1 MKKRQIIKSIVST
14 ISCLTFICS
23 FPSSQVI
30 SLADDAA
37 GDNEYYSTLDPNSTE
52 YQEWKSQLVV
62 NKETVPKAKLRST
75 ITTDGIKNEYLELYY
90 KNGIYSL
97 GTIKGDP
104 TLSTDNNKR
113 LLYGYPGSGTSFT
126 TIRIDGSNYM
136 FTPDTVSYTEN
147 VISASAVY
155 NDVSITLNYSLIT
168 NQYTG
173 REDVAEFSYNIKNIG
188 SSSHD
193 VGVRIMFDTMLG
205 DNDASPFRIPNVGDT
220 SSETDLTGDDVPEFW
235 QSFDSLTK
243 PSVIAQG
250 TIKNSSSASPDR
262 VRFTNWYLA
271 RNNYWDYSRTVG
283 SPNADSAVCIY
294 WNPRSLSSGD
304 NYNCK
309 TYYGLSSLQ
318 QDGTPPLAVALTGAT
333 KLEVEHNEN
342 ESDAYKPNPFTV
354 TAYIQNIGDGEAH
367 DVTARL
373 NLPSDM
379 TIVDGEETIELGD
392 LPVNSNQKQV
402 SWKIWVEPD
411 SVYSKKT
418 YSVTVAAENADAKT
432 LQRSIE
438 VPALQTN
445 GPLKLYFNRNKISNT
460 TNNLELDFRLSN
472 SSDSPVN
479 LSNYKA
485 RYYFIDETPD
495 SNEIQKYY
503 CGNQYNGNVNVEVSY
518 HSIPAPYKSN
528 ANAYLEF
535 DFSKSNITL
544 NVDGYLNIQCGM
556 HSSNWS
562 SINILND
569 FSAIDNN
576 FNDETGLILWTKI
589 PIYEISSGKK
599 VWGTEPKESTEA
611 AIPTM
616 NISCL
621 ASTLNNDSIVDM
633 IITLK
638 NTSSTPIYL
647 SNSELTYYYMND
659 NEYAQNVD
667 IYYAGGRIN
676 GDWVSITDKVSAEA
690 TLLET
695 KKDRANSKF
704 KLSFSSINGALCY
717 NESIDIKL
725 HLSNQNWAQGIF
737 NLEND
742 YSYAGITDTDY
753 IANNII
759 FTANYLNNN
768 GEYAEYEYGEPIGD
782 YHPTFSAFKIG
793 EGSEEVNTL
802 EDYNNFINDFSSN
815 FGGIP
820 FNEYATGD
828 NISDNDPDSSLDD
841 FGFTNENLKAL
852 LASDIAYISGHGSR
866 GGVIPIYPNGI
877 RPHYELLDKNGEPL
891 SGEAYNNLCEILYGQ
906 IITTDKNVGKD
917 FQNFG
922 LFDSDET
929 LNINNGEYI
938 SNYYYDKLEI
948 DDNDIFSV
956 NMKDHTDDGITE
968 NLQWVITGACSQI
981 NDKTIEDD
989 PKKYEN
995 SLSSCDR
1002 WKNVLLNNK
1011 KMKGVLGY
1019 WGRGPSANDPNSD
1032 HEIIKEFLR
1041 LSAPG
1046 GGVNGNP
1053 IYNIY
1058 DSWIVANQYFKFEN
1072 TFKRTSPCGLL
1083 VKDTYDKECLYD
1095 SLADTKDVDF
1105 EKIYRYT
1112 AENRNWLTPNY
1123 SEEIIYPEAISSI
1136 SDYYNLPLEEVLER
1150 IDNNYVEIDRVT
1162 YNLYGDEEANDIE
1175 EYLFSFAQVQNSG
1188 SIFAKSRSAVSNDY
1202 ENNIIIRYNPHTDT
1216 VEEFKCN

>member
-1 MKKRQIIKSIVST
+1 
-14 ISCLTFICS
+14 
-23 FPSSQVI
+23 
-30 SLADDAA
+30 
-37 GDNEYYSTLDPNSTE
+37 
-52 YQEWKSQLVV
+52 
-62 NKETVPKAKLRST
+62 
-75 ITTDGIKNEYLELYY
+75 
-90 KNGIYSL
+90 
-97 GTIKGDP
+97 
-104 TLSTDNNKR
+104 
-113 LLYGYPGSGTSFT
+113 
-126 TIRIDGSNYM
+126 M

-155 NDVSITLNYSLIT
+155 NDISITLNYSLIT

-173 REDVAEFSYNIKNIG
+173 REDVAEFSYNVKNIG

-205 DNDASPFRIPNVGDT
+205 GNDASPFRIPNVGDT

-262 VRFTNWYLA
+262 VRFTNWHLA
-271 RNNYWDYSRTVG
+271 HNNYWDYSRTAG
-283 SPNADSAVCIY
+283 SANGDSAVCIY

-342 ESDAYKPNPFTV
+342 ESDTYKPNPFTV
-354 TAYIQNIGDGEAH
+354 TAYIQNIGNGDAH

-373 NLPSDM
+373 TLPRDM
-379 TIVDGEETIELGD
+379 TIVDGEEIIELGD

-418 YSVTVAAENADAKT
+418 YSVTVASANADAKT
-432 LQRSIE
+432 LQRNIE

-445 GPLKLYFNRNKISNT
+445 GPLKLYFNRNRITTT

-485 RYYFIDETPD
+485 RYYFVDETPY
-495 SNEIQKYY
+495 SNKKIQKYY

-535 DFSKSNITL
+535 DFSKSNIKL
-544 NVDGYLNIQCGM
+544 NSDGYLDIQCGM
-556 HSSNWS
+556 HSNNLS
-562 SINILND
+562 SINIFND

-576 FNDETGLILWTKI
+576 FNNETGLILWTKM
-589 PIYEISSGKK
+589 PVYEIISGKK
-599 VWGTEPKESTEA
+599 VWGTEPKESSEVA
-611 AIPTM
+611 VPAM

-647 SNSELTYYYMND
+647 SDSELTYYYMND
-659 NEYAQNVD
+659 NEYAQNIDV
-667 IYYAGGRIN
+667 YYAGGRIN
-676 GDWVSITDKVSAEA
+676 GDWISITDKISAEA

-695 KKDRANSKF
+695 KKDRANSKI

-725 HLSNQNWAQGIF
+725 QLSNKNWAQGIF

-753 IANNII
+753 VANNII
-759 FTANYLNNN
+759 FTANYLNSN
-768 GEYAEYEYGEPIGD
+768 GEYAGYEYGEPIGD
-782 YHPTFSAFKIG
+782 YHPTFSVFKIG
-793 EGSEEVNTL
+793 EGSEDANTL
-802 EDYNNFINDFSSN
+802 DDYNNFINYFSTD
-815 FGGIP
+815 FGGVP
-820 FNEYATGD
+820 YNEYAIAE
-828 NISDNDPDSSLDD
+828 NITNNNPNSSLDD
-841 FGFTNENLKAL
+841 FYFNNENLKAL

-866 GGVIPIYPNGI
+866 GGVFPIYPNGI
-877 RPHYELLDKNGEPL
+877 RAGYSFEDENGNNVNNNIYEM
-891 SGEAYNNLCEILYGQ
+891 LYGQ
-906 IITTDKNVGKD
+906 ILTTDKNIGID

-922 LFDSDET
+922 LFNSKEK
-929 LNINNGEYI
+929 LNINNGNFMPNSY
-938 SNYYYDKLEI
+938 NGKTEI
-948 DDNDIFSV
+948 NDNDIFSI
-956 NMKDHTDDGITE
+956 NMKDHADENIIE

-981 NDKTIEDD
+981 NDKNYDNDGEDY
-989 PKKYEN
+989 PR
-995 SLSSCDR
+995 LSSCER
-1002 WKNVLLNNK
+1002 WKDVLLNNQ

-1019 WGRGPSANDPNSD
+1019 WGRGPSSNDTNPD

-1041 LSAPG
+1041 LSTPN

-1058 DSWIVANQYFKFEN
+1058 DSWIVANQYFKIDNFI
-1072 TFKRTSPCGLL
+1072 KGTSPCGLL
-1083 VKDTYDKECLYD
+1083 VKDTYYKECLYE
-1095 SLADTKDVDF
+1095 SLVDTKDVGF

-1112 AENRNWLTPNY
+1112 AENKNKIFIDY
-1123 SEEIIYPEAISSI
+1123 SEEVIYEKAISSI
-1136 SDYYNLPLEEVLER
+1136 SDYFNLPYSEVLAR
-1150 IDNNYVEIDRVT
+1150 IDDNYIEIDRAT
-1162 YNLYGDEEANDIE
+1162 YDLNGDEETQEIE
-1175 EYLFSFAQVQNSG
+1175 EYLFSFVPVQNNRN
-1188 SIFAKSRSAVSNDY
+1188 IYAKSRNVVLNDY
-1202 ENNIIIRYNPHTDT
+1202 DNDIIVRYNPNNDT
-1216 VEEFKCN
+1216 VEEFK

>member
-1 MKKRQIIKSIVST
+1 MKKRHIIKGIVST
-14 ISCLTFICS
+14 LSCLTFICS
-23 FPSSQVI
+23 FPSSQVN
-30 SLADDAA
+30 SFADDI
-37 GDNEYYSTLDPNSTE
+37 EYYSTLDPNSAE

-62 NKETVPKAKLRST
+62 SQETAPKAKLRST
-75 ITTDGIKNEYLELYY
+75 ITSNGIKNEYLELYY

-97 GTIKGDP
+97 GTIEGDP

-173 REDVAEFSYNIKNIG
+173 REDVTEFSYNIKNIG

-205 DNDASPFRIPNVGDT
+205 GNDASPFRIPNVGDT
-220 SSETDLTGDDVPEFW
+220 SSETDLVGDDVPEFW

-262 VRFTNWYLA
+262 VRFTNWNLA
-271 RNNYWDYSRTVG
+271 RNNYWDYSRTSG
-283 SPNADSAVCIY
+283 SANADSAVCIY

-304 NYNCK
+304 DYNCK

-342 ESDAYKPNPFTV
+342 ESDTYKPNPFTV
-354 TAYIQNIGDGEAH
+354 TAYIQNIGDGDAH

-379 TIVDGEETIELGD
+379 TVVDGEETIELGD

-418 YSVTVAAENADAKT
+418 YSVTVAAANADAKT
-432 LQRSIE
+432 LQRNIE

-445 GPLKLYFNRNKISNT
+445 GPLKLYFNRNKITNT

-472 SSDSPVN
+472 SSDSSVN

-495 SNEIQKYY
+495 SNKIIDKYY
-503 CGNQYNGNVNVEVSY
+503 CGNQYNNSVNVNVSY

-535 DFSKSNITL
+535 DFSQSNITL
-544 NVDGYLNIQCGM
+544 KSDESLRIYYAM
-556 HSSNWS
+556 HSDNWS

-569 FSAIDNN
+569 FSAIDSNY
-576 FNDETGLILWTKI
+576 NDETGLVLWTKM
-589 PIYEISSGKK
+589 PIYEINSGKK
-599 VWGTEPKESTEA
+599 VWGTEPKESTEVA
-611 AIPTM
+611 VPTM

-621 ASTLNNDSIVDM
+621 ASTLNNNSIVDM

-676 GDWVSITDKVSAEA
+676 GDWVSITDKISAEA

-695 KKDRANSKF
+695 KKDRANSKI

-725 HLSNQNWAQGIF
+725 QLSNQNWAQGIF

-742 YSYAGITDTDY
+742 YSYAGITDADY

-768 GEYAEYEYGEPIGD
+768 GEYARYEYGEPIGD

-793 EGSEEVNTL
+793 EGSVGVNTL
-802 EDYNNFINDFSSN
+802 GDYNNFINYFSTD
-815 FGGIP
+815 FGGVQY
-820 FNEYATGD
+820 NEYAIAE
-828 NISDNDPDSSLDD
+828 NISNNNPYDSLDD
-841 FGFTNENLKAL
+841 FSFNNDNLRAL

-877 RPHYELLDKNGEPL
+877 RAEYALLDENGKQISEN
-891 SGEAYNNLCEILYGQ
+891 AYSNICEMLYGQ
-906 IITTDKNVGKD
+906 ISTTDKNVGID

-922 LFDSDET
+922 LFDSPEK
-929 LNINNGEYI
+929 LNINNGRFM
-938 SNYYYDKLEI
+938 SNSYNGKTAI
-948 DDNDIFSV
+948 NNNDIFSI
-956 NMKDHTDDGITE
+956 NMKDHTNDGITE
-968 NLQWVITGACSQI
+968 NLQWIITGACSQI
-981 NDKTIEDD
+981 NKQKEGD
-989 PKKYEN
+989 PIGDSGERKL
-995 SLSSCDR
+995 LSASSTDR
-1002 WKNVLLNNK
+1002 WVDVLVNNK
-1011 KMKGVLGY
+1011 KLKGILGY
-1019 WGRGPSANDPNSD
+1019 HGQAPSANAVNPDYNVIEGFLYYSSPELADYERSNIHD
-1032 HEIIKEFLR
+1032 AWIK
-1041 LSAPG
+1041 
-1046 GGVNGNP
+1046 
-1053 IYNIY
+1053 
-1058 DSWIVANQYFKFEN
+1058 ANAFYSGPVQD
-1072 TFKRTSPCGLL
+1072 TLPCGLL
-1083 VKDTYDKECLYD
+1083 VKEHYDDDYLYD
-1095 SLADTKDVDF
+1095 SLIDMSEVKC
-1105 EKIYRYT
+1105 EYICRYT
-1112 AENRNWLTPNY
+1112 MRYVKIAGNVGIVIDDHDVYVPNAVNAIHKY
-1123 SEEIIYPEAISSI
+1123 YGSAIDDNSISDEIIAIDRECFSNTGEFLSTNIDEYIFNVSVNNSSI
-1136 SDYYNLPLEEVLER
+1136 SKKMLKGSNTPINKLVRYCPETD
-1150 IDNNYVEIDRVT
+1150 T
-1162 YNLYGDEEANDIE
+1162 IE
-1175 EYLFSFAQVQNSG
+1175 ELS
-1188 SIFAKSRSAVSNDY
+1188 
-1202 ENNIIIRYNPHTDT
+1202 
-1216 VEEFKCN
+1216 

>member
-1 MKKRQIIKSIVST
+1 MKKHHIIKSTISV

-23 FPSSQVI
+23 FPSSQAN
-30 SLADDAA
+30 SFADDIDTA
-37 GDNEYYSTLDPNSTE
+37 GDVEYYSTLDPDSDE
-52 YQEWKSQLVV
+52 YQEWKSQLIV
-62 NKETVPKAKLRST
+62 NQETVPKTKLRST
-75 ITTDGIKNEYLELYY
+75 ITTNGIKNKYLELCY

-97 GTIKGDP
+97 GTVEGDP
-104 TLSTDNNKR
+104 ALSTDNNKR
-113 LLYGYPGSGTSFT
+113 LLYGYPGGGTSFT
-126 TIRIDGSNYM
+126 TICIDGSNYM
-136 FTPDTVSYTEN
+136 FKPDTVSYTEN

-173 REDVAEFSYNIKNIG
+173 REDVAEFSYNVKNIG
-188 SSSHD
+188 TSSHD

-205 DNDASPFRIPNVGDT
+205 GNDASPFRIPNVGDT

-235 QSFDSLTK
+235 QSFDSLIK

-250 TIKNSSSASPDR
+250 TIKNSSSDSPDR
-262 VRFTNWYLA
+262 VRFTNWNLA
-271 RNNYWDYSRTVG
+271 YNNYWDYSRTAG
-283 SPNADSAVCIY
+283 SANRDSAVCIY
-294 WNPRSLSSGD
+294 WNPRNLSSGD

-342 ESDAYKPNPFTV
+342 ESDTYKPNPFTV
-354 TAYIQNIGDGEAH
+354 TAYIQNIGDGDAH
-367 DVTARL
+367 DVTARI

-379 TIVDGEETIELGD
+379 TIVDGEETIDLGD
-392 LPVNSNQKQV
+392 LPVNSNQKQI
-402 SWKIWVEPD
+402 SWKIWVEPN
-411 SVYSKKT
+411 SVSSKKT
-418 YSVTVAAENADAKT
+418 YSVTVAAANADAKT
-432 LQRSIE
+432 LQRNIE

-485 RYYFIDETPD
+485 RYYFIDEAPD
-495 SNEIQKYY
+495 SNKEIQKYY

-544 NVDGYLNIQCGM
+544 NPDEYLNIQCGM

-599 VWGTEPKESTEA
+599 VWGTEPKESAEVA
-611 AIPTM
+611 VPTM
-616 NISCL
+616 DISCL

-695 KKDRANSKF
+695 KKDRANSKI

-725 HLSNQNWAQGIF
+725 QLSNQNWAEGIF

-759 FTANYLNNN
+759 
-768 GEYAEYEYGEPIGD
+768 
-782 YHPTFSAFKIG
+782 
-793 EGSEEVNTL
+793 
-802 EDYNNFINDFSSN
+802 
-815 FGGIP
+815 
-820 FNEYATGD
+820 
-828 NISDNDPDSSLDD
+828 
-841 FGFTNENLKAL
+841 
-852 LASDIAYISGHGSR
+852 
-866 GGVIPIYPNGI
+866 
-877 RPHYELLDKNGEPL
+877 
-891 SGEAYNNLCEILYGQ
+891 
-906 IITTDKNVGKD
+906 
-917 FQNFG
+917 
-922 LFDSDET
+922 
-929 LNINNGEYI
+929 
-938 SNYYYDKLEI
+938 
-948 DDNDIFSV
+948 
-956 NMKDHTDDGITE
+956 
-968 NLQWVITGACSQI
+968 
-981 NDKTIEDD
+981 
-989 PKKYEN
+989 
-995 SLSSCDR
+995 
-1002 WKNVLLNNK
+1002 
-1011 KMKGVLGY
+1011 
-1019 WGRGPSANDPNSD
+1019 
-1032 HEIIKEFLR
+1032 
-1041 LSAPG
+1041 
-1046 GGVNGNP
+1046 
-1053 IYNIY
+1053 
-1058 DSWIVANQYFKFEN
+1058 
-1072 TFKRTSPCGLL
+1072 
-1083 VKDTYDKECLYD
+1083 
-1095 SLADTKDVDF
+1095 
-1105 EKIYRYT
+1105 
-1112 AENRNWLTPNY
+1112 
-1123 SEEIIYPEAISSI
+1123 
-1136 SDYYNLPLEEVLER
+1136 
-1150 IDNNYVEIDRVT
+1150 
-1162 YNLYGDEEANDIE
+1162 
-1175 EYLFSFAQVQNSG
+1175 
-1188 SIFAKSRSAVSNDY
+1188 
-1202 ENNIIIRYNPHTDT
+1202 
-1216 VEEFKCN
+1216 

>member
-14 ISCLTFICS
+14 LSCLTFICS
-23 FPSSQVI
+23 LSSNQLI
-30 SLADDAA
+30 SFADENTADV
-37 GDNEYYSTLDPNSTE
+37 EYYSTLDPNSAE

-62 NKETVPKAKLRST
+62 SQETAPKAKLRST
-75 ITTDGIKNEYLELYY
+75 ITSNGIKNEYLELYY

-97 GTIKGDP
+97 GTIEGDP

-205 DNDASPFRIPNVGDT
+205 GNDASPFRIPNVGDT
-220 SSETDLTGDDVPEFW
+220 SSETDLVGDDVPEFW

-262 VRFTNWYLA
+262 VRFTNWNLA
-271 RNNYWDYSRTVG
+271 RNNYWDYSRTSG
-283 SPNADSAVCIY
+283 SANADSAVCIY

-304 NYNCK
+304 DYNCK

-342 ESDAYKPNPFTV
+342 ESDTYKPNPFTV
-354 TAYIQNIGDGEAH
+354 TAYIQNIGDGDAH

-379 TIVDGEETIELGD
+379 TVVDGEETIELGD

-418 YSVTVAAENADAKT
+418 YSVTVAAANADAKT
-432 LQRSIE
+432 LQRNIE

-445 GPLKLYFNRNKISNT
+445 GPLKLYFNRNKITNT

-472 SSDSPVN
+472 SSDSSVN

-495 SNEIQKYY
+495 SNKIIDKYY
-503 CGNQYNGNVNVEVSY
+503 CGNQYNNSVNVNVSY

-535 DFSKSNITL
+535 DFSQSNITL
-544 NVDGYLNIQCGM
+544 KSDESLRIYYAM
-556 HSSNWS
+556 HSDNWS

-569 FSAIDNN
+569 FSAIDSNY
-576 FNDETGLILWTKI
+576 NDETGLVLWTKM
-589 PIYEISSGKK
+589 PIYEINSGKK
-599 VWGTEPKESTEA
+599 VWGTEPKESTEVA
-611 AIPTM
+611 VPTM

-621 ASTLNNDSIVDM
+621 ASTLNNNSIVDM

-676 GDWVSITDKVSAEA
+676 GDWVSITDKISAEA

-695 KKDRANSKF
+695 KKDRANSKI

-725 HLSNQNWAQGIF
+725 QLSNQNWAQGIF

-742 YSYAGITDTDY
+742 YSYAGITDADY

-768 GEYAEYEYGEPIGD
+768 GEYARYEYGEPIGD

-793 EGSEEVNTL
+793 EGSVGVNTL
-802 EDYNNFINDFSSN
+802 GDYNNFINYFSTD
-815 FGGIP
+815 FGGVQY
-820 FNEYATGD
+820 NEYAIAE
-828 NISDNDPDSSLDD
+828 NISNNNPYDSLDD
-841 FGFTNENLKAL
+841 FSFNNDNLRAL

-877 RPHYELLDKNGEPL
+877 RAEYALLDETGKQISET
-891 SGEAYNNLCEILYGQ
+891 AYSNICEMLYGQ
-906 IITTDKNVGKD
+906 ILTTDKNVGID

-922 LFDSDET
+922 LFDSPEK
-929 LNINNGEYI
+929 LNINNGRFM
-938 SNYYYDKLEI
+938 SNSYNGKTAI
-948 DDNDIFSV
+948 NNNDIFSI
-956 NMKDHTDDGITE
+956 NMKDHTNDGITE
-968 NLQWVITGACSQI
+968 NLQWIITGACSQI
-981 NDKTIEDD
+981 NKQKEGD
-989 PKKYEN
+989 PIGDSGERKL
-995 SLSSCDR
+995 LSASSTDR
-1002 WKNVLLNNK
+1002 WVDVLVNNK
-1011 KMKGVLGY
+1011 KLKGILGY
-1019 WGRGPSANDPNSD
+1019 HGQAPSANAVNPDYNVIEGFLYYSSPELADYERSNIHD
-1032 HEIIKEFLR
+1032 AWIK
-1041 LSAPG
+1041 
-1046 GGVNGNP
+1046 
-1053 IYNIY
+1053 
-1058 DSWIVANQYFKFEN
+1058 ANAFYSGPVQD
-1072 TFKRTSPCGLL
+1072 TLPCGLL
-1083 VKDTYDKECLYD
+1083 VKEHYDDDYLYD
-1095 SLADTKDVDF
+1095 SLIDMSEVKC
-1105 EKIYRYT
+1105 EYICRYT
-1112 AENRNWLTPNY
+1112 MRYVKIAGNVGIVIDDHDVYVPNAVNAIHKY
-1123 SEEIIYPEAISSI
+1123 YGSAIDDNSISDEIIAIDRECFSNTGEFLSTNIDEYIFNVSVNNSSI
-1136 SDYYNLPLEEVLER
+1136 SKKMLKGSNTPINKLVRYCPETD
-1150 IDNNYVEIDRVT
+1150 T
-1162 YNLYGDEEANDIE
+1162 IE
-1175 EYLFSFAQVQNSG
+1175 ELS
-1188 SIFAKSRSAVSNDY
+1188 
-1202 ENNIIIRYNPHTDT
+1202 
-1216 VEEFKCN
+1216 

>member
-173 REDVAEFSYNIKNIG
+173 REDVAEFSYIDNPTKPCRFWIDWNIKTSILQHFDYAALWIVARFNWGSNNIKNIG

-318 QDGTPPLAVALTGAT
+318 QDETPPLAVALTGAT

-460 TNNLELDFRLSN
+460 T
-472 SSDSPVN
+472 
-479 LSNYKA
+479 
-485 RYYFIDETPD
+485 I
-495 SNEIQKYY
+495 
-503 CGNQYNGNVNVEVSY
+503 
-518 HSIPAPYKSN
+518 AP
-528 ANAYLEF
+528 
-535 DFSKSNITL
+535 
-544 NVDGYLNIQCGM
+544 
-556 HSSNWS
+556 
-562 SINILND
+562 
-569 FSAIDNN
+569 
-576 FNDETGLILWTKI
+576 
-589 PIYEISSGKK
+589 PIK
-599 VWGTEPKESTEA
+599 P
-611 AIPTM
+611 
-616 NISCL
+616 C
-621 ASTLNNDSIVDM
+621 
-633 IITLK
+633 
-638 NTSSTPIYL
+638 
-647 SNSELTYYYMND
+647 
-659 NEYAQNVD
+659 
-667 IYYAGGRIN
+667 
-676 GDWVSITDKVSAEA
+676 
-690 TLLET
+690 
-695 KKDRANSKF
+695 
-704 KLSFSSINGALCY
+704 
-717 NESIDIKL
+717 
-725 HLSNQNWAQGIF
+725 H
-737 NLEND
+737 
-742 YSYAGITDTDY
+742 
-753 IANNII
+753 
-759 FTANYLNNN
+759 
-768 GEYAEYEYGEPIGD
+768 
-782 YHPTFSAFKIG
+782 
-793 EGSEEVNTL
+793 
-802 EDYNNFINDFSSN
+802 
-815 FGGIP
+815 
-820 FNEYATGD
+820 
-828 NISDNDPDSSLDD
+828 
-841 FGFTNENLKAL
+841 
-852 LASDIAYISGHGSR
+852 
-866 GGVIPIYPNGI
+866 
-877 RPHYELLDKNGEPL
+877 
-891 SGEAYNNLCEILYGQ
+891 
-906 IITTDKNVGKD
+906 
-917 FQNFG
+917 
-922 LFDSDET
+922 
-929 LNINNGEYI
+929 
-938 SNYYYDKLEI
+938 
-948 DDNDIFSV
+948 
-956 NMKDHTDDGITE
+956 
-968 NLQWVITGACSQI
+968 
-981 NDKTIEDD
+981 
-989 PKKYEN
+989 
-995 SLSSCDR
+995 
-1002 WKNVLLNNK
+1002 
-1011 KMKGVLGY
+1011 
-1019 WGRGPSANDPNSD
+1019 
-1032 HEIIKEFLR
+1032 
-1041 LSAPG
+1041 
-1046 GGVNGNP
+1046 NP
-1053 IYNIY
+1053 
-1058 DSWIVANQYFKFEN
+1058 
-1072 TFKRTSPCGLL
+1072 
-1083 VKDTYDKECLYD
+1083 
-1095 SLADTKDVDF
+1095 
-1105 EKIYRYT
+1105 
-1112 AENRNWLTPNY
+1112 
-1123 SEEIIYPEAISSI
+1123 
-1136 SDYYNLPLEEVLER
+1136 
-1150 IDNNYVEIDRVT
+1150 
-1162 YNLYGDEEANDIE
+1162 
-1175 EYLFSFAQVQNSG
+1175 
-1188 SIFAKSRSAVSNDY
+1188 
-1202 ENNIIIRYNPHTDT
+1202 
-1216 VEEFKCN
+1216 